1 MAAPPAAL
9 VTATVLIVNA
19 AYIALLGAR
28 VLASRRTNA
37 ARRDDAG
44 GDESRRIATRRVA
57 GRQAT
62 LVLVLMSLTSAAYYV
77 ALLLWLIDPALAGP
91 ALASPSM
98 AKYAAG
104 VALSCAG
111 LALMGWSYLVFRSW
125 RWRAEIDPGHRLMD
139 DGPFKMVRHPIYLS
153 FALFY
158 VGSVFLLPYWI
169 FLLHAA
175 ASFIAYD
182 YRARTEEGVLLE
194 AFGDDYRRYR
204 DRTSRFLPGVY

>member
-1 MAAPPAAL
+1 MAAPSSAL
-9 VTATVLIVNA
+9 VTAAVLIVNA
-19 AYIALLGAR
+19 VYIALLMAR
-28 VLASRRTNA
+28 VLASRRTSA
-37 ARRDDAG
+37 ARDDAG
-44 GDESRRIATRRVA
+44 GNESGRIATRRVA
-57 GRQAT
+57 GSQAT

-91 ALASPSM
+91 ALASSSM
-98 AKYAAG
+98 AMFAAG
-104 VALSCAG
+104 VVASCAG

-169 FLLHAA
+169 FLLHAV

-194 AFGDDYRRYR
+194 AFGDEYRRYR